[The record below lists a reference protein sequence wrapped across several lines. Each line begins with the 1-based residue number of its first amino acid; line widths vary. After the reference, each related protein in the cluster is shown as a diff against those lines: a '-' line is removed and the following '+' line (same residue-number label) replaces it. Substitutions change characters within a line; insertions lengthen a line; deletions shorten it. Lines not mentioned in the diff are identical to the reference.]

1 MFVERRINAST
12 GAVELWW
19 CEWEKG
25 DIAGAK
31 KIYVNKIADEADAL
45 GVQLDSLTEESA
57 IC

>member
-1 MFVERRINAST
+1 M
-12 GAVELWW
+12 
-19 CEWEKG
+19 
-25 DIAGAK
+25 AGAK